1 MACSSG
7 SDHEAAPVPG
17 FHWPRCNAVQ
27 WAAPVLVPSSESPQ
41 GNLRSCEMPPR
52 PEPKLPVTLPHTL
65 QTQMGQVAT
74 CSVQKPLAYGES
86 LVMRIAWT
94 SVFASHLL
102 SCPSCS

>member
-1 MACSSG
+1 MKPLRSRASTGLGAMLFSG
-7 SDHEAAPVPG
+7 QRPG
-17 FHWPRCNAVQ
+17 
-27 WAAPVLVPSSESPQ
+27 VLVPSSESPQ